1 MDIFL
6 PSNETPICPVGQQLS
21 TTNLTLVFYFSPKV
35 YYVLCVIS
43 FSHILLTSQPG
54 SSLK

>member
-43 FSHILLTSQPG
+43 FSHILLTSKP
-54 SSLK
+54 